1 MKLARRNFI
10 ALLGSLSATAA
21 ISSTCQAV
29 KPADLVEPVHRVANA
44 SLPSKTAP
52 LAVQPLDQ
60 ALDIARSGL
69 SDVRAKVDDYTAILV
84 MRENID
90 GQLGPHNYIA
100 AKIRNRKVSGGQV
113 VQPFSVYLNFLRPSS
128 VKGREVIYVE
138 GQNNGNMIA
147 HEGGFK
153 GKYLPT
159 VRVKPNSGLAMRG
172 QRYPMT
178 EIGIENLIV
187 KLIERGE
194 KAGKYPDVTCEIR
207 QNAKIK
213 DRVCT
218 VFDVVQPTKRPDADF
233 YQAQVFIDDALNV
246 PIRYVAYDWPRR
258 KGESLTILEEYNYL
272 NLKTNVGLTDKD
284 FDVENPAY
292 NF

>member
-1 MKLARRNFI
+1 MKLARRHFI

-21 ISSTCQAV
+21 IPSASHAG

-44 SLPSKTAP
+44 SLPSSPAP
-52 LAVQPLDQ
+52 LKIKPLDQ
-60 ALDIARSGL
+60 ALDIARRGL
-69 SDVRAKVDDYTAILV
+69 QGCRANLNDYTAILV
-84 MRENID
+84 MRERVD

-100 AKIRNRKVSGGQV
+100 AKIRNRKISGGKI
-113 VQPFSVYLNFLRPSS
+113 VQPLSVYLKFLRPSA

-138 GQNNGNMIA
+138 GHNDGNIIA

-153 GKYLPT
+153 GNYLPT
-159 VRVKPNSGLAMRG
+159 VHLKPTSGLAMRG

-178 EIGIENLIV
+178 EVGVENLIV

-194 KAGKYPDVTCEIR
+194 TASKYEDVTCEIR
-207 QNAKIK
+207 LNARIK

-218 VFDVVQPTKRPDADF
+218 VFDVMQPTKRRDAEF
-233 YQAQVFIDDALNV
+233 YQAQVFIDDALKV
-246 PIRYVAYDWPRR
+246 PIRYVAYDWPTRV
-258 KGESLTILEEYNYL
+258 GAPLQVLEEYNYM

-284 FDVENPAY
+284 FDPENPAY